1 MKVKSKYF
9 WVKPLSVVLLL
20 LTTVNVAY
28 CQTSL
33 SGKVLN
39 AAKKT
44 PVEFATIVTSDN
56 NFWAITDYNGNFT
69 IELPKGETTLFV
81 SCLGYEKTSIVVTI
95 KDQSVSNQTY
105 YIRENNLSLDEVVV
119 TAQKKDEMATSY
131 SINRAALTHAQTK
144 DISDLMS
151 QLPGGQTSYESDVT
165 GNRQIVLRADSKTEM
180 DNPSFGT
187 AIEVDGVRL
196 SSNANFSSYATDG
209 IDGVDIRNIAVN
221 NIESIEIVTG
231 LPSVENGDLT
241 SGLMKIHTR
250 KGKSPFEMEVITK
263 PNTKSYS
270 ATKGF
275 DLGERRGLINTSI
288 EHTRSIKDRVSPYT
302 SYTRNNLS
310 LTYRNTFG
318 NKSQPID
325 LTYGI
330 TGNLGGFN
338 SENDP
343 DMFVGTYEKQRDY
356 ALRSN
361 LDIKWLLNLPY
372 LTGIDFSVSVNYAD
386 KKSEEQENEDS
397 SASTAAIHS
406 TEEGYFI
413 AQDYEENSDA
423 EITIIPA
430 GSWYELKYDDD
441 KPVTYSAN
449 LKANWVQRKGELINK
464 IKVGGEFSYS
474 GNYGRGIYYDAMRY
488 APTWREYRYDEQ
500 PFIKTFSFYAEDKV
514 IFPLFGK
521 QLDIQAG
528 IRSDIT
534 SIKGTEYGNVQGWS
548 PRVNSQ
554 YMLYENKSSLL
565 KFAKI
570 HAGWGDAIKLPSAN
584 ILYPRPVY
592 SDKLAFTSTTDE
604 EGTAYYAY
612 YTIPIS
618 TIYNS
623 DLQWQRRRKLEV
635 GIDFKL
641 DDTKISITAFRDK
654 TFQPYFKASTY
665 TPVSYNLTD
674 QSDLEATTIAE
685 DDRIYTIDQTTG
697 IVTVSDATGTYES
710 EELTYTV
717 KDVFQSNSY
726 YTNGS
731 SVTRKGLEWIVD
743 FGKIKTLKTSVRID
757 GSYYSYKGVNET
769 IQEGTSSSTLSA
781 DGSPYKYVGFYVG
794 DDAVSNGSETK
805 KLRTNVTLTTHI
817 PAIRMI
823 VSCRF
828 ESCLY
833 DYSRR
838 LSEYSG
844 GTRSY
849 VLDDA
854 DFYVPSESGESIYAG
869 NNYVA
874 TYPVY
879 YKSINDMDTEVP
891 FLEKYLWAKENDAN
905 LYNDLSKLVK
915 KSSKDYYFQA
925 SKYNPYF
932 SANLNVTKEI
942 GDRFSITFLAT
953 NFFNNTGTTTD
964 SQTGNEE
971 SLYKNGSGKIANFY
985 YGMSL
990 RVKL

>member
-1 MKVKSKYF
+1 MQKTF
-9 WVKPLSVVLLL
+9 FVVLVLL
-20 LTTVNVAY
+20 STINAAY

-39 AAKKT
+39 ADKKT

-56 NFWAITDYNGNFT
+56 NFWTITDYNGDFT
-69 IELPKGETTLFV
+69 IELPKGPYTLFL
-81 SCLGYEKTSIVVTI
+81 SCMGYAKTTINVTI
-95 KDQSVSNQTY
+95 IDQSISNQTY
-105 YIRENNLSLDEVVV
+105 YLKENNLSLEEVVV

-165 GNRQIVLRADSKTEM
+165 SNQQVVLRADSQTEM

-196 SSNANFSSYATDG
+196 TSNSNFSSYASDG
-209 IDGVDIRNIAVN
+209 IDGVDVRNIAVN

-241 SGLMKIHTR
+241 AGLMKIHTR
-250 KGKSPFEMEVITK
+250 KGKSPLEMEVVTK

-275 DLGERRGLINTSI
+275 DLGEKRGLINTSI
-288 EHTRSIKDRVSPYT
+288 EHTRSIQDRVSPYT
-302 SYTRNNLS
+302 TYTRNNLS

-318 NKSQPID
+318 KKSQPID
-325 LTYGI
+325 LTYGVI
-330 TGNLGGFN
+330 GNLGGYN
-338 SENDP
+338 KENDP

-356 ALRSN
+356 ALRTN
-361 LDIKWLLNLPY
+361 LNIKWLLNRPY
-372 LTGIDFSVSVNYAD
+372 LTGLDFSASVNYAD
-386 KKSEEQENEDS
+386 KKSKEQNNEDN
-397 SASTAAIHS
+397 SASTVAIHS
-406 TEEGYFI
+406 TDEGYFI
-413 AQDYEENSDA
+413 AQDYDENPDA
-423 EITIIPA
+423 EITLIPA
-430 GSWYELKYDDD
+430 GSWYELMYEDD
-441 KPVTYSAN
+441 KPVTYSTK
-449 LKANWVQRKGELINK
+449 LKANWVHKKGKLINN
-464 IKVGGEFSYS
+464 IKVGGEISFS
-474 GNYGRGIYYDAMRY
+474 GNYGKGIYYDDMRY

-500 PFIKTFSFYAEDKV
+500 PFIKTYSVYAEDKV

-521 QLDIQAG
+521 QMDIQAG
-528 IRSDIT
+528 LRSDIT
-534 SIKGTEYGNVQGWS
+534 SIKGTEYGTVQGWS
-548 PRVNSQ
+548 PRVNGQ
-554 YMLYENKSSLL
+554 YMLYKNKSAFL

-584 ILYPRPVY
+584 ILYPRPAY

-623 DLQWQRRRKLEV
+623 DLKWQRRRKLEV
-635 GIDFKL
+635 GVDFML
-641 DDTKISITAFRDK
+641 GSTKVSVTAFRDK
-654 TFQPYFKASTY
+654 TFDPYRRASTY
-665 TPVSYNLTD
+665 SAISYNLTD
-674 QSDLEATTIAE
+674 QTDLENCEIPE
-685 DDRIYTIDQTTG
+685 SDRVYSIDQTTG
-697 IVTVSDATGTYES
+697 IVTVSDATGNFES
-710 EELTYTV
+710 QELSYTV

-731 SVTRKGLEWIVD
+731 SIMRKGLEWIID
-743 FGKIKTLKTSVRID
+743 FGKIEALKTTVRID
-757 GSYYSYKGVNET
+757 GNYYHYKGVNQT
-769 IQEGTSSSTLSA
+769 IEEGTSTSALSA

-794 DDAVSNGSETK
+794 DDAVSNGWETK
-805 KLRTNVTLTTHI
+805 KFKTNLTVTTHI

-823 VSCRF
+823 VSCRL

-849 VLDDA
+849 VLDNSDS
-854 DFYVPSESGESIYAG
+854 YIPSGSGESIYAG

-874 TYPVY
+874 TYPLY
-879 YKSINDMDTEVP
+879 YKSIDNMETEVP
-891 FLEKYLWAKENDAN
+891 FLEKYLWAQENDTE
-905 LYNDLSKLVK
+905 LYSDLTKLVK

-925 SKYNPYF
+925 EKYNPYF

-942 GDRFSITFLAT
+942 GDRFSITFQAT
-953 NFFNNTGTTTD
+953 NFFNNTGTITN

-971 SLYKNGSGKIANFY
+971 SLYKNSSGIIAKFY
-985 YGMSL
+985 YGLSM